1 METTNKIVVPDKM
14 YTARVVEEISR
25 LRHERWAILAALS
38 HNADGEIETIG
49 ENGKARMRQ
58 RLLTIHSRLYKLTGN
73 KIYDVR

>member
-25 LRHERWAILAALS
+25 FRHERWAILAALS

-49 ENGKARMRQ
+49 ENAKARMRK